1 MSQLILDRLRDSF
14 AAAPDIYHSLVLLVG
29 DQGSGKSKIL
39 GDFASELNRSVINVN
54 LALSERLMELSNKQR
69 VLRLPELLDA
79 LVSQE
84 QPLVV
89 LDNIEIMFDK
99 DLRQD
104 PLRLL
109 QSISRYRTVVASWN
123 GIMNSGRLMYAEAG
137 HREYRSYDSVDAL
150 IVGMD
155 GTTTVDTA
163 RKNREAGIE

>member
-1 MSQLILDRLRDSF
+1 MYRLRDSI

-69 VLRLPELLDA
+69 VLRLPKLLDA

-84 QPLVV
+84 QPLVF

-123 GIMNSGRLMYAEAG
+123 GIMNSGSLMYAETG
-137 HREYRSYDSVDAL
+137 HPEYRNYDSVDAL

-155 GTTTVDTA
+155 NTATVDSA
-163 RKNREAGIE
+163 KNYRESGQA